1 MSAQGSGLTCTA
13 KFKTDRMSRVRRR
26 NKAVLLWNEG
36 AYDMY
41 HVCLHTRLD
50 GMYLCSR
57 ATLFVPYLISKK
69 SLACLYASFI
79 MFKPYLLNFSRVI
92 PIALTMN
99 SRSYGLNVI
108 HKLFFHLTWF
118 RTSIMILRL
127 QAQNINDTI
136 KIHASVSRY
145 L

>member
-1 MSAQGSGLTCTA
+1 
-13 KFKTDRMSRVRRR
+13 
-26 NKAVLLWNEG
+26 
-36 AYDMY
+36 MY
-41 HVCLHTRLD
+41 HVCLHTHLD

-99 SRSYGLNVI
+99 SRSYGVNVI
-108 HKLFFHLTWF
+108 HKLFF
-118 RTSIMILRL
+118 I
-127 QAQNINDTI
+127 
-136 KIHASVSRY
+136 
-145 L
+145 